1 MIGLN
6 YSLKKSIHYSYVI
19 MLGASIS
26 SIIQNYIKSRKKN
39 DSSIDFDLILI
50 TLPMMLSGSIIGV
63 KFVST

>member
-1 MIGLN
+1 
-6 YSLKKSIHYSYVI
+6 

-26 SIIQNYIKSRKKN
+26 SIIQNYVKSRKKN